1 MLRASKI
8 LHYLALIIGFQV
20 SLFFTFFLIADG
32 VTDLIEGKAAVI
44 PIMVLMI
51 ISVGGYILAISNPK
65 RGGIVMIA
73 GGVFM
78 VVYLLIIS
86 GLGEFKMSLIFGLPF
101 IFPGLVLFFN
111 RQKRS

>member
-1 MLRASKI
+1 MLKASKI

-44 PIMVLMI
+44 PLMI
-51 ISVGGYILAISNPK
+51 LMLISVGGYILVMSNPP
-65 RGGIVMIA
+65 RGAIIMIA
-73 GGVFM
+73 GGLFM
-78 VVYLLIIS
+78 MVYLLIMG
-86 GLGEFKMSLIFGLPF
+86 GLGEFKMSLIYGLPF

-111 RQKRS
+111 RPKVT

>member
-1 MLRASKI
+1 
-8 LHYLALIIGFQV
+8 
-20 SLFFTFFLIADG
+20 
-32 VTDLIEGKAAVI
+32 
-44 PIMVLMI
+44 MVLMI